1 VGFETHDLS
10 SLAQQSLRADKGSKN
25 KAVNSSEPQMTSMS
39 NTRRGLPLTRAHVEQ
54 IFPKLTPAQIRRI
67 AARGQMRAMER
78 GEVLYEQGDSAASFF
93 VVVSGELEVVR
104 PSGAVETLVT
114 VHGSGQFTGEVG
126 TLSGRRTLFRV
137 RATKPGKVIEL
148 DRQHMLALMQSDAE
162 LGEILTRAFILRR
175 VELVAAGVG
184 DVVLIGSTHS
194 ADTLRIKEFLMRNG
208 HPYSYIDLE
217 RDPDVQN
224 LLDSFHLA
232 ASEIPVVICRGKV
245 VLRNPSKQQIADCLG
260 FNESI
265 DQTHVRDLVVIG
277 AGPSGLAAAVYGAS
291 EGLDILM
298 LETSSPGGQAGSSS
312 KIENYLGFPTGISG
326 QELAA
331 RAYNQAQKFGAEMLI
346 AKGTRLVCDSKP
358 YVVEVENGARIP
370 ARTVVIA
377 TGAEYRRPP
386 LKNLSRFEG
395 AGVYYGATFVE
406 AQLCGGEEVIVV
418 GGGNSAGQAAVFL
431 AETTKRVHMLIRS
444 AGLAESMSRYLIR
457 RIEQTP
463 TIVLRPHSEIEALEG
478 GNHLESVHW
487 QNNQTGQ
494 VEEHNIRHVFVM
506 TGADPNTRWLDGC
519 VALDAKG
526 FIKTGPDLLPEDLSA
541 ARWPLARQPYL
552 LETSLPGVFAVGD
565 VRGGSIKRVASA
577 VGEGS
582 IAISFVH
589 KVLQE

>member
-1 VGFETHDLS
+1 MNN
-10 SLAQQSLRADKGSKN
+10 A
-25 KAVNSSEPQMTSMS
+25 
-39 NTRRGLPLTRAHVEQ
+39 RRGLPLARAHVEQ

-67 AARGQMRAMER
+67 AACGHMRSTER
-78 GEVLYEQGDSAASFF
+78 GEVLYEQGDSATSFF

-126 TLSGRRTLFRV
+126 TLSGRRSLFRV
-137 RATKPGKVIEL
+137 RAAKPGKVIEL
-148 DRQHMLALMQSDAE
+148 DRQRMQALMQSDTE

-217 RDPDVQN
+217 RDLDVQN
-224 LLDSFHLA
+224 LLDSFHLES
-232 ASEIPVVICRGKV
+232 SEIPVVICRGKV

-265 DQTHVRDLVVIG
+265 DQTHMRDLVVIG

-291 EGLDILM
+291 EGLDVLM
-298 LETSSPGGQAGSSS
+298 LETNSPGGQAGSSS

-331 RAYNQAQKFGAEMLI
+331 RAYHQAQKFGAEMLVI
-346 AKGTRLVCDSKP
+346 KATRLVCDHKP

-377 TGAEYRRPP
+377 TGAEYRRLP
-386 LKNLSRFEG
+386 LKDLPRFEG
-395 AGVYYGATFVE
+395 AGIYYGATFVE

-431 AETTKRVHMLIRS
+431 AETTKCVHLLVRS
-444 AGLAESMSRYLIR
+444 EDLSKSMSRYLIR
-457 RIEQTP
+457 RIEETA
-463 TIVLRPHSEIEALEG
+463 TIVLRPHTEIAALQG
-478 GNHLESVHW
+478 GDHLESVHW
-487 QNNQTGQ
+487 RNSQTGEI
-494 VEEHNIRHVFVM
+494 EEHRIRHAFVM
-506 TGADPNTRWLDGC
+506 TGADPNTSWLNGC
-519 VALDAKG
+519 VVLDTKS
-526 FIKTGPDLLPEDLSA
+526 FIKTGPDLSPENLSYA
-541 ARWPLARQPYL
+541 SWPLARQPYL
-552 LETSLPGVFAVGD
+552 LETSVPGVFAVGD
-565 VRGGSIKRVASA
+565 VRDGSIKRVASA

-582 IAISFVH
+582 IAISLVH
-589 KVLQE
+589 KVLEE